1 MIKVANALKKI
12 KGNTYYIDSAVN
24 IGVIV
29 NSKKKAIIV
38 DTGLDDNMGR
48 KILRILKEEG
58 LTPLAIINTHSH
70 ADHCGGNNFIKKRF
84 DIPTYASAF
93 EKAIIENPLL
103 EPFYLYSAKPLTA
116 LENKFLMAK
125 ESRVEFTIE
134 EGEIEIAGIILNI
147 LSLKGH
153 SPAMIGI
160 ATPDNIIFSGDAF
173 FSTKILDKY
182 PLSYYTDI
190 KNTIKTLLYLKTLK
204 YDYFLP
210 SHGELLKSPLSTI
223 DAGLRQIKEIGNN
236 IIEFCIRPKSREE
249 ILAHIVEA
257 YEIKLNIQ
265 QYYLTS
271 STISAYLSYLTDE
284 GTLETKILENNLKWV
299 KA

>member
-1 MIKVANALKKI
+1 M
-12 KGNTYYIDSAVN
+12 
-24 IGVIV
+24 
-29 NSKKKAIIV
+29 
-38 DTGLDDNMGR
+38 
-48 KILRILKEEG
+48 
-58 LTPLAIINTHSH
+58 
-70 ADHCGGNNFIKKRF
+70 
-84 DIPTYASAF
+84 
-93 EKAIIENPLL
+93 
-103 EPFYLYSAKPLTA
+103 
-116 LENKFLMAK
+116 
-125 ESRVEFTIE
+125 
-134 EGEIEIAGIILNI
+134 
-147 LSLKGH
+147 
-153 SPAMIGI
+153 
-160 ATPDNIIFSGDAF
+160 
-173 FSTKILDKY
+173 
-182 PLSYYTDI
+182 
-190 KNTIKTLLYLKTLK
+190 K

-249 ILAHIVEA
+249 ILPIIEA